1 LTRFPE
7 SVFSRLRGRETFP
20 DVAFHGSNFP
30 CADLLQF
37 LGRAFGLSE
46 NKSMKNAT
54 QNPTTK
60 NDENVKNDDKAA
72 ALLAMQLQ
80 VSAEV
85 LEFSIACQNAR
96 KIGASLGFNCLLSLA
111 QAMGESAGKTGRPSP
126 ETFHAFTT
134 ALTQRKLSYEQ
145 RAELARKAN
154 ASVKEGFKPLAVI
167 TGKATHDRGSQTY
180 RFNVPAATSEQL
192 G

>member
-1 LTRFPE
+1 
-7 SVFSRLRGRETFP
+7 
-20 DVAFHGSNFP
+20 
-30 CADLLQF
+30 
-37 LGRAFGLSE
+37 
-46 NKSMKNAT
+46 MKNAT
-54 QNPTTK
+54 QTPTIK
-60 NDENVKNDDKAA
+60 QNDDVKNDDKAT
-72 ALLAMQLQ
+72 ALLALQ
-80 VSAEV
+80 AKVNAEV
-85 LEFSIACQNAR
+85 LEFSIACQTAR

-154 ASVKEGFKPLAVI
+154 ASVKDGCKPLAVI

-180 RFNVPAATSEQL
+180 RFNVPASTSEQL